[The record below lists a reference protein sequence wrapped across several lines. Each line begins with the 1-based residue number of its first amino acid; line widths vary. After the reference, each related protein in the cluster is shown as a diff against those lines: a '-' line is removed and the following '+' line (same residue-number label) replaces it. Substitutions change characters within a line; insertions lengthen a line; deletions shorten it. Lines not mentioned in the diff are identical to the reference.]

1 MNIIQRLLRQRLYST
16 HNESIADADLL
27 SRFLRERDEA
37 AFELLVHR
45 HGSMVLGLCRKV
57 IGDQHEAEDA
67 FQATFLMLARRA
79 GTIHQRQSLGSW
91 LYKVAYRLALRCRS
105 RVKQHALLSA
115 LPDHP
120 CSDTSPECVAQ
131 STEESTAL
139 VEELDRL
146 SERLRSVVILCC
158 FQGKS
163 SSEAARQ
170 LGCPINTVSTR
181 LFRARE
187 QLKKSLIR
195 RGILYSGSIA
205 ALAGTDSI
213 VSPAMAQSLAALAGR
228 SISGAPLTSLV
239 APSVS
244 ALVQGSTSPFLWKP
258 MLLCTLLL
266 GTLGW
271 IAWNSPVTRVDDEV
285 AVQHPSPAGSSSPI
299 QLQVPPVQNLSVPSL
314 LPLVRQPSE
323 EKKAVEMA
331 RFDVDGDAGDDMVE
345 SYIQGHGVASTY
357 WTNYQLRA
365 NPGYKFLKWGLP
377 LSQGESITTADVM
390 NGVDTIHLCT
400 NATSLMLK
408 MTKEEARAGPWSD
421 RKAALGMARLK
432 DNVLSLGYVVMS
444 VTHEGQITIH
454 ESHWEPVESNQL
466 TVPLN
471 SQDDVADIKSQE
483 LQAGKDARKKYM
495 LIAPDKGVP
504 PADGYGLIVVLPGG
518 DGGMGFHP
526 FIKRIF
532 KNGIPEGYVVA
543 QPVAHKWTANQQ
555 IVWPTEKNKVP
566 EMKFTTEEFINAVI
580 EDVSGRKK
588 INPARVF
595 TLTWSSSGPA
605 GYAASLTCPKV
616 TGSFVAMSVYNTRY
630 LPALDKASKHPYFVY
645 HSPDDRTCPIRMAQQ
660 AVTDLGKAGAKV
672 ELKTYDGGHGWRGP
686 LYEDIRTGIEWLEK
700 NARQP

>member
-1 MNIIQRLLRQRLYST
+1 MNIIQRLVRQRLYSSNT
-16 HNESIADADLL
+16 ESIADADLL
-27 SRFLRERDEA
+27 TRFLRERDEA

-57 IGDQHEAEDA
+57 IGDQHDAEDA

-79 GTIHQRQSLGSW
+79 GTIHQRRSLGSW
-91 LYKVAYRLALRCRS
+91 LYKVAYRLAFRCRS
-105 RVKQHALLSA
+105 RVKQHALLST
-115 LPDHP
+115 LPDLA
-120 CSDTSPECVAQ
+120 DTVTLPECVAQ

-187 QLKKSLIR
+187 QLKKSLVR

-244 ALVQGSTSPFLWKP
+244 ALVQGSASPFLWKP
-258 MLLCTLLL
+258 ILFCTLLL
-266 GTLGW
+266 GAFGW
-271 IAWNSPVTRVDDEV
+271 LAWNSPAPSIDDEV
-285 AVQHPSPAGSSSPI
+285 AAQQPVPAASSPI
-299 QLQVPPVQNLSVPSL
+299 QLQVPPLQNLSRPNL
-314 LPLVRQPSE
+314 LPLVSQPAE
-323 EKKAVEMA
+323 ENKVVEMA
-331 RFDVDGDAGDDMVE
+331 RFDVDGDASDDIVE
-345 SYIQGHGVASTY
+345 SYVQGHGVASTY
-357 WTNYQLRA
+357 WANYQVRA
-365 NPGYKFLKWGLP
+365 NPGYKFLKSGLP
-377 LSQGESITTADVM
+377 LAQGESISAADVM
-390 NGVDTIHLCT
+390 NGVEVIHLCT
-400 NATSLMLK
+400 NSSSFMVN
-408 MTKEEARAGPWSD
+408 MTKEQAQTGPWSGK
-421 RKAALGMARLK
+421 KAALGMARVK
-432 DNVLSLGYVVMS
+432 DNVLSLGYVVMT

-466 TVPLN
+466 TVSLN

-483 LQAGKDARKKYM
+483 FQAGNDARKKYM
-495 LIAPDKGVP
+495 LIAPDKGAP
-504 PADGYGLIVVLPGG
+504 PAEGYGLILVLPGG

-532 KNGIPEGYVVA
+532 KNGIPEGYVLA
-543 QPVAHKWTANQQ
+543 QPVAKKWTANQQ
-555 IVWPTEKNKVP
+555 IIWPTEKNKVP

-605 GYAASLTCPKV
+605 GYAASLTCSKV
-616 TGSFVAMSVYNTRY
+616 TGSFVAMSVFNPRY